1 MPSDENSDLAAAL
14 RSLRNESGLTVATV
28 ARRAGMSAAKLST
41 LENARVLPT
50 VVDVER
56 ILTALQAPPAVRQR
70 LIELTRAAVIEQ
82 RAWRV
87 YHRLG
92 FHKKQV
98 EIAAIEAQSSC
109 IRIFQPAMVPG
120 LLQTAEYVRSIF
132 DGRSDLSPEE
142 RKRTVGDRLL
152 RQEVLYDFSK
162 NFTFL
167 ICEASLRWRTLSGA
181 AMANQVDRIA
191 SLARMSNITVGVI
204 PANGLKSD
212 FPMTAFCVFDRRLV
226 TVETFHAEISSRD
239 PKDVE
244 VYLDVFREM
253 DRFARHGDDAVSFLA
268 EIAEELR
275 RAED

>member
-1 MPSDENSDLAAAL
+1 MPSDESSDLAAAL
-14 RSLRNESGLTVATV
+14 RSLRAESGLTAATV

-50 VVDVER
+50 VAEVER

-98 EIAAIEAQSSC
+98 EIAAIEAQSSH

-132 DGRSDLSPEE
+132 DGRPDLSQEE
-142 RKRTVGDRLL
+142 QGRTVNDRLR
-152 RQEVLYDFSK
+152 RQEVLYDSSK
-162 NFTFL
+162 EFTFL
-167 ICEASLRWRTLSGA
+167 VCEASLRWRTLTGV
-181 AMANQVDRIA
+181 AMANQVDRIT
-191 SLARMSNITVGVI
+191 SLSKMPNITVGII
-204 PANGLKSD
+204 PFDGLKTD
-212 FPMTAFCVFDRRLV
+212 FPMTAFCIFDRRLV

-239 PKDVE
+239 PKDIE
-244 VYLDVFREM
+244 VHLDVFREM
-253 DRFARHGDDAVSFLA
+253 DGLALHGDDARAFLDEVA
-268 EIAEELR
+268 TELR
-275 RAED
+275 QAGD